1 MRKLRQTIEA
11 KDTEIVL
18 IQDNSDKKKQFYEE
32 EVGRLNERCST
43 LKKEVDEKDERRNRE
58 LAVKNQEI
66 EALKAAL

>member
-66 EALKAAL
+66 EALKTAL